1 MGQIMLEGREEFL
14 RISVT
19 DLVLTFR
26 SALRGFIPIADRL
39 RISWRDDNQHVDW
52 EHVAAAVFHACVRSP
67 IDVDER
73 RADGE
78 FRIPEYDIDFDSYV
92 DASWISVR
100 TGSDKEM
107 LAMIR
112 LLTREEPFDM
122 VQAAVVDR
130 VTLQTI
136 GRVEIPVS
144 DANFVFI
151 RRATEI
157 PDEEVAAIVAVA

>member
-1 MGQIMLEGREEFL
+1 
-14 RISVT
+14 
-19 DLVLTFR
+19 
-26 SALRGFIPIADRL
+26 
-39 RISWRDDNQHVDW
+39 
-52 EHVAAAVFHACVRSP
+52 
-67 IDVDER
+67 
-73 RADGE
+73 
-78 FRIPEYDIDFDSYV
+78 
-92 DASWISVR
+92 
-100 TGSDKEM
+100 
-107 LAMIR
+107 MIR